1 MPDRNS
7 GRVAMLAHTCYLTDA
22 RIRREAE
29 ALAGNGVEVH
39 VVSLMEE
46 IRASKEP
53 REAIH
58 NGVHIHR
65 LHIRRERGNFLR
77 YLFEYFMTGLLGGLK
92 LAQLNFRSRL
102 DVVHVHNMPDILV
115 LAGIIPRLLGSKLVL
130 DVHDPMPELY
140 MSWNHGPRSLVVRLL
155 RLQEKFS
162 CWMADLVISVNE
174 TMRENLCSKGVPNEK
189 IFIVH
194 NFPDQSY

>member
-7 GRVAMLAHTCYLTDA
+7 ARVAMLAHTCYLTDA

-29 ALAGNGVEVH
+29 ALAGNGLEVH

-46 IRASKEP
+46 MRGGREP

-65 LHIRRERGNFLR
+65 LHIRRKRGNFLR

-92 LAQLNFRSRL
+92 LAQLHFRRRL
-102 DVVHVHNMPDILV
+102 DVVHIHNMPDLLV
-115 LAGIIPRLLGSKLVL
+115 LAGLIPRLMGSKLVL

-140 MSWNHGPRSLVVRLL
+140 ISKNHGEHSMVVRLL
-155 RLQEKFS
+155 SVQEKFS
-162 CWMADLVISVNE
+162 CWLADRVVSVNE
-174 TMRENLCSKGVPNEK
+174 TMRENLRDKG
-189 IFIVH
+189 
-194 NFPDQSY
+194 

>member
-1 MPDRNS
+1 
-7 GRVAMLAHTCYLTDA
+7 MLAHTCYLTDA

-46 IRASKEP
+46 MRGGREP

-65 LHIRRERGNFLR
+65 LPIRRERGNFLR

-92 LAQLNFRSRL
+92 LAQLHFRRRL
-102 DVVHVHNMPDILV
+102 DVVHVHNMPDLLV
-115 LAGIIPRLLGSKLVL
+115 LAGIIPWLSGSRLVL

-140 MSWNHGPRSLVVRLL
+140 MSWHQEKRGFVVRLL
-155 RLQEKFS
+155 ALQEMVSF
-162 CWMADLVISVNE
+162 
-174 TMRENLCSKGVPNEK
+174 
-189 IFIVH
+189 
-194 NFPDQSY
+194 

>member
-7 GRVAMLAHTCYLTDA
+7 ARVAMLAHTCYLSDA

-29 ALAGNGVEVH
+29 ALASNGLEVH

-46 IRASKEP
+46 MTEGREP

-92 LAQLNFRSRL
+92 LTQLHFQRRL
-102 DVVHVHNMPDILV
+102 DVVHIHNRPDILL
-115 LAGIIPRLLGSKLVL
+115 LAGIIP
-130 DVHDPMPELY
+130 
-140 MSWNHGPRSLVVRLL
+140 
-155 RLQEKFS
+155 
-162 CWMADLVISVNE
+162 
-174 TMRENLCSKGVPNEK
+174 GV
-189 IFIVH
+189 
-194 NFPDQSY
+194 

>member
-7 GRVAMLAHTCYLTDA
+7 ARVAMLAHTCYLTDA

-29 ALAGNGVEVH
+29 ALAGNGLEVH

-46 IRASKEP
+46 MRGGREP

-65 LHIRRERGNFLR
+65 LPIRRERGNFLR
-77 YLFEYFMTGLLGGLK
+77 YLFEYFMTVLLGGLK
-92 LAQLNFRSRL
+92 IALLHLRSRL

-115 LAGIIPRLLGSKLVL
+115 LDGIIPRLSGSRQVWHIHHPMLDLCMHCHQHNGSLLVAVL
-130 DVHDPMPELY
+130 
-140 MSWNHGPRSLVVRLL
+140 
-155 RLQEKFS
+155 
-162 CWMADLVISVNE
+162 
-174 TMRENLCSKGVPNEK
+174 
-189 IFIVH
+189 
-194 NFPDQSY
+194 

>member
-7 GRVAMLAHTCYLTDA
+7 ARVAMLAHTCYLTDA

-29 ALAGNGVEVH
+29 ALAGNGLEVH

-46 IRASKEP
+46 MRGGREP
-53 REAIH
+53 PEAIH

-65 LHIRRERGNFLR
+65 LHIRRKRGNFLR

-92 LAQLNFRSRL
+92 LAQLHFRSRL

-115 LAGIIPRLLGSKLVL
+115 LAGIIPWLSGSKLVL
-130 DVHDPMPELY
+130 DIHDPMPELY
-140 MSWNHGPRSLVVRLL
+140 KRWSVAGWPTASCPLMRPCEKTFAPREWTTTKS
-155 RLQEKFS
+155 
-162 CWMADLVISVNE
+162 
-174 TMRENLCSKGVPNEK
+174 
-189 IFIVH
+189 
-194 NFPDQSY
+194 